1 MITTN
6 NFSFLNTSGQLNR
19 STVNKSLQRLDES
32 KNESEEDKEDEA
44 MTPERLIWETVR
56 IGRIEF
62 E

>member
-1 MITTN
+1 
-6 NFSFLNTSGQLNR
+6 
-19 STVNKSLQRLDES
+19 VNKSLQRLDES

-44 MTPERLIWETVR
+44 MTPERLIWESVR

>member
-44 MTPERLIWETVR
+44 MTPERLIWESVR

>member
-1 MITTN
+1 MITAN

-44 MTPERLIWETVR
+44 MTPERLIWESVR

>member
-6 NFSFLNTSGQLNR
+6 NFSFLNTSSQISR
-19 STVNKSLQRLDES
+19 STVNKSLPRLDES
-32 KNESEEDKEDEA
+32 KNESEDEKEDEG
-44 MTPERLIWETVR
+44 MTSERFIWESVR